1 MTLSMQAHKL
11 KAVQGTCDICNLV
24 ETYLWV
30 RTVHDIL
37 EGLGDKFLLHVVVA
51 GG

>member
-1 MTLSMQAHKL
+1 MQAHKL

-37 EGLGDKFLLHVVVA
+37 EAGDKFLLHVVVA